1 MKKRLCSLH
10 SLLGLR
16 YVEAGGVKM
25 NVTHKIEKYAHRY
38 NIQADRIDEN
48 TVKLYSPKYD
58 FDSWLVV
65 LEDNRLRLLHLS
77 KRLFSNKCS
86 YHLQKEMSIRNW
98 IWVLER
104 VNSHNKYRITRKWNA
119 RENLVDRVMRNYK
132 EGKYE
137 RIGKT
142 I

>member
-10 SLLGLR
+10 SLFNLR
-16 YVEAGGVKM
+16 YVVVGGVRM

-48 TVKLYSPKYD
+48 TVKLHSPKYA
-58 FDSWLVV
+58 FDSWIVV
-65 LEDNRLRLLHLS
+65 LEDRKLRLLHLS

-86 YHLQKEMSIRNW
+86 YHLQRVICIRNW
-98 IWVLER
+98 IWILES
-104 VNSHNKYRITRKWNA
+104 VNSHNKYTITRKWNA
-119 RENLVDRVMRNYK
+119 RENLVDRVMKNYK

-137 RIGKT
+137 QVRKAI
-142 I
+142 